1 MGKIFDYDNNFF
13 AGISKVSDTIILNF
27 LFVICSI
34 PIVTIGASTTAL
46 YCVSMKSTRDE
57 DVYAV
62 KEFFKQFKQNFK
74 ESTIIW
80 LILLLV
86 ASFIGLDFYMCSL
99 MSNDILSTAFKFIFT
114 LISIVIGFIVVYV
127 FPLVARFENSIKN
140 TLMNAVLMSIKHL
153 PYTLIMLVLT
163 LMPLGAFVLFGKYW
177 GQIVFLDT
185 CIIFVVVDYIKSM
198 LLNKIFNGYIE
209 D

>member
-99 MSNDILSTAFKFIFT
+99 MSNDILSTAFIFT

-185 CIIFVVVDYIKSM
+185 CISFGVVAYINSM

>member
-46 YCVSMKSTRDE
+46 YC
-57 DVYAV
+57 VYAV

-185 CIIFVVVDYIKSM
+185 CISFGVVAYINSM

>member
-163 LMPLGAFVLFGKYW
+163 LMPLGAFVLFGKYR

-185 CIIFVVVDYIKSM
+185 CISFGVVAYINSM